1 MVSIRH
7 YKNRFVAFFQ
17 MQKQPFKVVFIFLTF
32 YYKYDT
38 IILGDNM
45 NDLLNLIL
53 SIGATVFLGIVA
65 LFLVLLSTH
74 KKEVWE
80 AIYARNNKRNDK

>member
-1 MVSIRH
+1 M
-7 YKNRFVAFFQ
+7 A
-17 MQKQPFKVVFIFLTF
+17 LTF

-53 SIGATVFLGIVA
+53 SIGATVFMGFVA
-65 LFLVLLSTH
+65 LFLVLLSSH
-74 KKEVWE
+74 KKAVWE
-80 AIYARNNKRNDK
+80 SVYERNNKNNGK